1 MTSEDAEEA
10 KRRIELITAEVEIGK
25 VYPGKVVKVVDF
37 GAFIEIMPGK
47 QGLLHVSQ
55 FSNERIENVYDHIS
69 EGQELNVRVLD
80 IDNQY
85 AKYRDNANNYGIV
98 NVNQVQ
104 DISPPPIP
112 KEYVKSRFFVAK
124 SNFKPTEFV

>member
-1 MTSEDAEEA
+1 MYT
-10 KRRIELITAEVEIGK
+10 
-25 VYPGKVVKVVDF
+25 GKVVKVVDF

-80 IDNQY
+80 IDNQG
-85 AKYRDNANNYGIV
+85 R
-98 NVNQVQ
+98 
-104 DISPPPIP
+104 
-112 KEYVKSRFFVAK
+112 VKLTKKDV
-124 SNFKPTEFV
+124 E